1 MTKKN
6 YTDHDIEQLLQE
18 MPKLNDQR
26 SKNDVFNQLKQHTE
40 PPRKKS
46 RPWLPA
52 VISVAAL
59 FVMVLFVQ
67 SLLGTMSNDEMA
79 VNHTE
84 MSEGAADR
92 AMSGSEE
99 SAEMDTAVEAEESDS
114 SMLSMNESTSSRL
127 LLSSDPILETH
138 TVLPF
143 AMDYNAY
150 AVPVSL
156 LIPNDRIEADF
167 GTQEVSNLD
176 LYFAYA
182 PLLDEEALGFSD
194 YHPLVGSYEGTEQGL
209 QITLPDDHPYDM
221 ASATMGVYM
230 YTLKDVFGDEFDQ
243 AYLWNEAGEP
253 LEWDQVG
260 PLTEPIELAQ
270 GNYAYN
276 ITQNTLGESF
286 LVPYSRV
293 DYPTFEAALE
303 ELTSPEYNV
312 VDPAIPSTIEFEV
325 EETDTQVT
333 VTFAETLTAESL
345 AGYPLQLFIESMLA
359 TSAEMN
365 KQLILENWDQTLY
378 SLPTDPE
385 SIIGVNP
392 IIFVAE

>member
-18 MPKLNDQR
+18 MPKLNDHR
-26 SKNDVFNQLKQHTE
+26 SKNDVFNQLKQNTE

-99 SAEMDTAVEAEESDS
+99 SGEMDIEEAEEANT

-333 VTFAETLTAESL
+333 VTFAETLTADSL
-345 AGYPLQLFIESMLA
+345 AGYQLQLFIESMLA

-365 KQLILENWDQTLY
+365 KQLILENWDETLY
-378 SLPTDPE
+378 SLPTE
-385 SIIGVNP
+385 SSAIIGINP
-392 IIFVAE
+392 IVFVAQ

>member
-92 AMSGSEE
+92 AMSGSED

-276 ITQNTLGESF
+276 ITQNILGESF

-333 VTFAETLTAESL
+333 VTFAETLTADSL

-365 KQLILENWDQTLY
+365 KQLILENWDETVY
-378 SLPTDPE
+378 SLPTDPD

>member
-18 MPKLNDQR
+18 MPKLNDHR

-67 SLLGTMSNDEMA
+67 SLLGTMSNEEMA

-114 SMLSMNESTSSRL
+114 SMLSMNEPTSSRL

-150 AVPVSL
+150 AVPVTL

-276 ITQNTLGESF
+276 ITQNTFGESF

-312 VDPAIPSTIEFEV
+312 VDPAIPSTIEFDV
-325 EETDTQVT
+325 VETDTQVT
-333 VTFAETLTAESL
+333 VTFAETLTTESL

>member
-18 MPKLNDQR
+18 MPKLNDHR

-67 SLLGTMSNDEMA
+67 SLLGTMSNDE
-79 VNHTE
+79 NHME

-99 SAEMDTAVEAEESDS
+99 SAEMDTAEEAEVSDS
-114 SMLSMNESTSSRL
+114 SMLSMNEPTSSRL

-150 AVPVSL
+150 AVPVTL

-182 PLLDEEALGFSD
+182 PLLDEEALGFS
-194 YHPLVGSYEGTEQGL
+194 L
-209 QITLPDDHPYDM
+209 M
-221 ASATMGVYM
+221 SA
-230 YTLKDVFGDEFDQ
+230 
-243 AYLWNEAGEP
+243 
-253 LEWDQVG
+253 
-260 PLTEPIELAQ
+260 
-270 GNYAYN
+270 
-276 ITQNTLGESF
+276 
-286 LVPYSRV
+286 
-293 DYPTFEAALE
+293 
-303 ELTSPEYNV
+303 
-312 VDPAIPSTIEFEV
+312 PAE
-325 EETDTQVT
+325 
-333 VTFAETLTAESL
+333 
-345 AGYPLQLFIESMLA
+345 
-359 TSAEMN
+359 
-365 KQLILENWDQTLY
+365 K
-378 SLPTDPE
+378 
-385 SIIGVNP
+385 
-392 IIFVAE
+392 

>member
-18 MPKLNDQR
+18 MPKLNDHR

-67 SLLGTMSNDEMA
+67 SLLGTMSNDE
-79 VNHTE
+79 NHME

-99 SAEMDTAVEAEESDS
+99 SAEMDIEEAEESDS
-114 SMLSMNESTSSRL
+114 SMLSMNEPTSSRL

-150 AVPVSL
+150 AVPVTL

-230 YTLKDVFGDEFDQ
+230 YTLKDVFGNEFDQ

-333 VTFAETLTAESL
+333 VTFAERLTAESL

>member
-18 MPKLNDQR
+18 MPKLNDHR

-150 AVPVSL
+150 AVPVTL

-312 VDPAIPSTIEFEV
+312 VEPAIPSTIEFEV

-365 KQLILENWDQTLY
+365 KQLILENWDETLY
-378 SLPTDPE
+378 SLPTDPD

>member
-18 MPKLNDQR
+18 MPKLNDHR

-46 RPWLPA
+46 RTWLPA

-333 VTFAETLTAESL
+333 VTFAEKLTADSL

-365 KQLILENWDQTLY
+365 KQLILENWDETLY
-378 SLPTDPE
+378 SLPTDPD

>member
-18 MPKLNDQR
+18 MPKLNDHR

-46 RPWLPA
+46 RTWLPA

-333 VTFAETLTAESL
+333 VTFAETLTADSL

-365 KQLILENWDQTLY
+365 KQLILENWDETLY
-378 SLPTDPE
+378 SLPTDPD